1 MQGRGVADLLT
12 AAVIIEAAQV
22 VQCGGGRRRGLL
34 LYVAGQ
40 MGRRWRGLLAW

>member
-1 MQGRGVADLLT
+1 MQGRGGTDLL
-12 AAVIIEAAQV
+12 AAVVIIEAAQV
-22 VQCGGGRRRGLL
+22 VQCGGRRRGLL